1 MVRRLALALV
11 LACAAISPLRAE
23 TVRVTV
29 GGTAVR
35 LALPA
40 GHCALERRNSVDRQ
54 VIQNIERVVRGSNR
68 VLVAF
73 VECGQRAEMRA
84 GRRAV
89 LDDYG
94 QYMTPVRGGRVD
106 MAPAAF
112 AQRMTEELKSKGAEL
127 IQGAEADTRERIAGM
142 KLGVRMGESR
152 ILGVLRTDERASYL
166 GLVQNLSLPD
176 GSAKLQVGVSAFGL
190 QKHRMVSLNLYGR
203 FAEGPGGANTALRL
217 LEEATRTYA
226 ATSEANAQ

>member
-1 MVRRLALALV
+1 MVWRLALV
-11 LACAAISPLRAE
+11 LLCIAISPLRAE
-23 TVRVTV
+23 TVRVNV
-29 GGTAVR
+29 GGAPVR
-35 LALPA
+35 LVLPA
-40 GHCALERRNSVDRQ
+40 GHCALERRNAVDRQ
-54 VIQNIERVVRGSNR
+54 VIQNVERVTRGSNR

-84 GRRAV
+84 GRRTV

-94 QYMTPVRGGRVD
+94 QYMTPTRGGRID

-152 ILGVLRTDERASYL
+152 VLGVLRTDERASYL
-166 GLVQNLSLPD
+166 GIVQNLSLPD
-176 GSAKLQVGVSAFGL
+176 GTAKLQVGVSAFGL
-190 QKHRMVSLNLYGR
+190 QNNRMVSLNLYAR
-203 FAEGPGGANTALRL
+203 FDEGAGGANTTLRL
-217 LEEATRTYA
+217 LEESTRTYT
-226 ATSEANAQ
+226 ATSDANAR